1 MTTRHQIA
9 KGFALEYAKATKRE
23 KGILLDNLC
32 AATGWSRANARRRVT
47 TEFAKITG
55 KAPVPIPKRRHR
67 TYQPATI
74 TLLTRIWTLAGEP
87 CGKYLAV
94 IIADELERLERF
106 NELETYA
113 DLLTDQVREQLLGM
127 SAATMDRYLK
137 PVRDARY
144 PASCLSSTKPGAM
157 LRSEIP
163 VRWSGTPMEQA
174 PGFFEVDT
182 VAHCGHSLKGE
193 FLYSITLTDVFTGW
207 TANCAVKNRAHR
219 NVVAGIEALV
229 QCLPYPMTGLDFDN
243 GGEFI
248 NVQLIEWA
256 EAQHI
261 DLTRARAYQHNDNA
275 HVEQRNRDWVRR
287 HAFRYRYE
295 GPEELALLNELW
307 ELVGWRKNHLLPM
320 VKANGYGTARSGR
333 SKRTYDAPRT
343 AYQRLLDLGAMD
355 EAHAQALAVVHRE
368 LNPAQITRRINQLQ
382 GQLIT
387 RAKLRAR
394 ADGVDFREHFR

>member
-1 MTTRHQIA
+1 MTTCHEIV

-47 TEFAKITG
+47 TEFNKITG
-55 KAPVPIPKRRHR
+55 KKPVVLPKRRPR

-87 CGKYLAV
+87 CGKYFAV

-106 NELETYA
+106 GELETYTH
-113 DLLTDQVREQLLGM
+113 LLTDEVRHQLLNM

-144 PASCLSSTKPGAM
+144 PTDALSSTKPGAM
-157 LRSEIP
+157 LSCEIP
-163 VRWSGTPMEQA
+163 LRWSGTPMEQA
-174 PGFFEVDT
+174 PRFFEVDT

-193 FLYSITLTDVFTGW
+193 FLYSITLTDLFTGW
-207 TANCAVKNRAHR
+207 TANIAVKNRAHR

-229 QCLPYPMTGLDFDN
+229 QCLPCSMTGLDFDN

-256 EAQHI
+256 EQHRI
-261 DLTRARAYQHNDNA
+261 GLTRARVYQYNDTA
-275 HVEQRNRDWVRR
+275 HVEQRDRDWVHR

-307 ELVGWRKNHLLPM
+307 ELVGWRKNHLLPI
-320 VKANGYGTARSGR
+320 VNANGYGTARSGR

-343 AYQRLLDLGAMD
+343 AYQRLLDLGAMNP
-355 EAHAQALAVVHRE
+355 AHAKELAAVHRQ
-368 LNPAQITRRINQLQ
+368 LNPAVCDQLEVSQ
-382 GQLIT
+382 FSTKTKPLQHHELS
-387 RAKLRAR
+387 
-394 ADGVDFREHFR
+394 H